1 MSVMPSRFLTEN
13 PAGQNKV
20 AKKMSFA
27 SLSNPDMKLAS
38 LLLAAFA
45 TFTFAAD
52 WPAWRGPTGDG
63 HAATGQQLP
72 VKWDESENLVWK
84 AAVRGRGHG
93 SPIVIG
99 DRVLLGTADVETDE
113 QLVLSFDRSTGK
125 QLWQSVV
132 HRGNL
137 NTKGHKISSQAS
149 SDVVS
154 DGERLFVNFLND
166 GAIFTTALDL
176 KGKQLWQR
184 RVCDFQVHQGFGS
197 SPVVYQ
203 NMVLVSADHRGG
215 GKMTGLNKLTGEI
228 VWQQDRPPVANYATP
243 AVLTAAGK
251 VQAVLA
257 GCNKVES
264 FDPLTGTKLW
274 SIDGSTEET
283 VVTAVTDGSRV
294 FLGGGYPKNHTMALE
309 ADGSG
314 QIAWENVTK
323 TYVPSM
329 LVKNGHV
336 FAVSD
341 AGRAI
346 CWKSATGE
354 ERWNEK
360 VDREFYGSPVMAD
373 SRIYVTSKGG
383 VTSVFEATPEKFTL
397 LSQNQL
403 GDECFSSP
411 AICDNRIYLRSAKT
425 SPTRQ
430 EYLWCVGE

>member
-1 MSVMPSRFLTEN
+1 MNVRVLL
-13 PAGQNKV
+13 V
-20 AKKMSFA
+20 AA
-27 SLSNPDMKLAS
+27 TSLATS
-38 LLLAAFA
+38 L
-45 TFTFAAD
+45 FAAD

-63 HAATGQQLP
+63 HAAAGQKLP
-72 VKWDESENLVWK
+72 VKWSENENLVWM

-93 SPIVIG
+93 SPIVVG
-99 DRVLLGTADVETDE
+99 DQVLLATADVETEE
-113 QLVLSFDRSTGK
+113 QLVLSFDRATGK
-125 QLWQSVV
+125 SRWEAVV

-176 KGKQLWQR
+176 SGKQLWQH
-184 RVCDFQVHQGFGS
+184 RVCDFQIHQGFGS
-197 SPVVYQ
+197 SPVIYQ
-203 NMVLVSADHRGG
+203 NIVLVSADHRGG
-215 GKMTGLNKLTGEI
+215 GKMTGLDKITGKV
-228 VWQQDRPPVANYATP
+228 VWQQDRPPVANYASP
-243 AVLTAAGK
+243 GIVQAAGR

-264 FDPLTGTKLW
+264 FDPLTGKKLW

-283 VVTAVTDGSRV
+283 VVTAVSDGSRV
-294 FLGGGYPKNHTMALE
+294 FLGGGYPKNHTIAVE

-314 QIAWENVTK
+314 KIAWENVTK

-329 LVKNGHV
+329 IVKNGHV
-336 FAVSD
+336 FAVGD
-341 AGRAI
+341 GGRAV
-346 CWKSATGE
+346 CWKAATGE
-354 ERWNEK
+354 ELWSEK

-383 VTSVFEATPEKFTL
+383 VTSVFEATQEKFAL
-397 LSQNQL
+397 LGQNQL
-403 GDECFSSP
+403 GDESFSSP
-411 AICDNRIYLRSAKT
+411 AICDNRLYLRSAKS

>member
-1 MSVMPSRFLTEN
+1 
-13 PAGQNKV
+13 
-20 AKKMSFA
+20 
-27 SLSNPDMKLAS
+27 MKLAP
-38 LLLAAFA
+38 LFLAAFA
-45 TFTFAAD
+45 TSIFAAD
-52 WPAWRGPTGDG
+52 WPAWRGPAGDG
-63 HAATGQQLP
+63 HAAAGQKLP
-72 VKWDESENLVWK
+72 VKWSESENLVWK

-93 SPIVIG
+93 SPIVVG
-99 DRVLLGTADVETDE
+99 DQVLLATADVETEE
-113 QLVLSFDRSTGK
+113 QLVLSFDRATGK
-125 QLWQSVV
+125 SRWETVV
-132 HRGNL
+132 HRENL

-154 DGERLFVNFLND
+154 DGERLFVNFLNN

-176 KGKQLWQR
+176 NGKQLWQR

-197 SPVVYQ
+197 SPVIYQ
-203 NMVLVSADHRGG
+203 NIVLVSADHRGG

-228 VWQQDRPPVANYATP
+228 VWQQDRPPVANYASP
-243 AVLTAAGK
+243 GIVNAAGL

-264 FDPLTGTKLW
+264 FDPLTGKKLW

-314 QIAWENVTK
+314 KIAWENVTK

-329 LVKNGHV
+329 IVKNGHV
-336 FAVSD
+336 FAVGD
-341 AGRAI
+341 AGRAV
-346 CWKSATGE
+346 CWHSATGE

-397 LSQNQL
+397 LGQNSL

-411 AICDNRIYLRSAKT
+411 AICDDRIYLRSAKT
-425 SPTRQ
+425 SPIRQ
-430 EYLWCVGE
+430 EFLWCVGE

>member
-1 MSVMPSRFLTEN
+1 
-13 PAGQNKV
+13 
-20 AKKMSFA
+20 
-27 SLSNPDMKLAS
+27 MKLAP

-45 TFTFAAD
+45 TSILAAD

-63 HAATGQQLP
+63 HAAAGQKLP
-72 VKWDESENLVWK
+72 VKWSESENLIWK
-84 AAVRGRGHG
+84 AEVRGRGHG
-93 SPIVIG
+93 SPIVMG
-99 DRVLLGTADVETDE
+99 GQVLLATADAETEE
-113 QLVLSFDRSTGK
+113 QLVLSFDRATG
-125 QLWQSVV
+125 QSRWEAVV

-154 DGERLFVNFLND
+154 DGERLFVNFLNN

-176 KGKQLWQR
+176 SGKQLWQR

-203 NMVLVSADHRGG
+203 NIVLVSADHRGG

-228 VWQQDRPPVANYATP
+228 VWQQDRPPVANYASP
-243 AVLTAAGK
+243 GIVNAAGQ

-264 FDPLTGTKLW
+264 FDPLTGKKLW

-283 VVTAVTDGSRV
+283 VVTAVTDGRRV

-314 QIAWENVTK
+314 KIAWENVTK

-329 LVKNGHV
+329 IVKSGHV
-336 FAVSD
+336 FAVGD
-341 AGRAI
+341 AGRAV
-346 CWKSATGE
+346 CWNSATGE
-354 ERWNEK
+354 ERWSEK

-397 LSQNQL
+397 LGQNPL
-403 GDECFSSP
+403 GDESFSTP
-411 AICDNRIYLRSAKT
+411 TICDDRIYLRSAKT
-425 SPTRQ
+425 SATRQ
-430 EYLWCVGE
+430 EFLWCVGE

>member
-1 MSVMPSRFLTEN
+1 
-13 PAGQNKV
+13 
-20 AKKMSFA
+20 
-27 SLSNPDMKLAS
+27 MKLAP
-38 LLLAAFA
+38 LFLAAFA
-45 TFTFAAD
+45 TSIFAAD
-52 WPAWRGPTGDG
+52 WPAWRGPAGDG
-63 HAATGQQLP
+63 HAAAGQKLP
-72 VKWDESENLVWK
+72 VKWSESENLVWK

-93 SPIVIG
+93 SPIVVG
-99 DRVLLGTADVETDE
+99 DQVLLATADVETEE
-113 QLVLSFDRSTGK
+113 QLVLSFDRATGK
-125 QLWQSVV
+125 SRWETVV
-132 HRGNL
+132 HRENL

-154 DGERLFVNFLND
+154 DGERLFVNFLNN

-176 KGKQLWQR
+176 SGKQLWQR

-197 SPVVYQ
+197 SPVIYQ
-203 NMVLVSADHRGG
+203 NIVLVSADHRGG

-228 VWQQDRPPVANYATP
+228 VWQQDRPPVANYASP
-243 AVLTAAGK
+243 GIVNAAGL

-264 FDPLTGTKLW
+264 YDPLTGKKLW

-314 QIAWENVTK
+314 KIAWENVTK

-329 LVKNGHV
+329 IVKNGHV
-336 FAVSD
+336 FAVGD
-341 AGRAI
+341 AGRAV
-346 CWKSATGE
+346 CWHSATGE

-397 LSQNQL
+397 LGQNSL

-411 AICDNRIYLRSAKT
+411 AICDDRIYLRSAKT
-425 SPTRQ
+425 SPIRQ
-430 EYLWCVGE
+430 EFLWCVGE

>member
-1 MSVMPSRFLTEN
+1 
-13 PAGQNKV
+13 
-20 AKKMSFA
+20 
-27 SLSNPDMKLAS
+27 MKLAP

-45 TFTFAAD
+45 TSILAAD

-63 HAATGQQLP
+63 HAAAGQKLP
-72 VKWDESENLVWK
+72 VKWSESENLIWK
-84 AAVRGRGHG
+84 AEVRGRGHG
-93 SPIVIG
+93 SPIVMG
-99 DRVLLGTADVETDE
+99 GQVLLATADAETEE
-113 QLVLSFDRSTGK
+113 QLVLSFDRATGK
-125 QLWQSVV
+125 SRWEAVV

-154 DGERLFVNFLND
+154 DGERLFVNFLNN

-176 KGKQLWQR
+176 SGKQLWQR

-203 NMVLVSADHRGG
+203 NIVLVSADHRGG

-228 VWQQDRPPVANYATP
+228 VWQQDRPPVANYASP
-243 AVLTAAGK
+243 GIVNAAGQ

-264 FDPLTGTKLW
+264 FDPLTGKKLW

-283 VVTAVTDGSRV
+283 VVTAVTDGRRV

-314 QIAWENVTK
+314 KIAWENVTK

-329 LVKNGHV
+329 IVKSGHV
-336 FAVSD
+336 FAVGD
-341 AGRAI
+341 AGRAV
-346 CWKSATGE
+346 CWNSATGE
-354 ERWNEK
+354 ERWSEK

-397 LSQNQL
+397 LGQNPL
-403 GDECFSSP
+403 GDESFSTP
-411 AICDNRIYLRSAKT
+411 TICDDRIYLRSAKT
-425 SPTRQ
+425 SATRQ
-430 EYLWCVGE
+430 EFLWCVGE

>member
-1 MSVMPSRFLTEN
+1 
-13 PAGQNKV
+13 
-20 AKKMSFA
+20 
-27 SLSNPDMKLAS
+27 MKLVA
-38 LLLAAFA
+38 LLIA
-45 TFTFAAD
+45 TFTTTSVLAAD

-63 HAATGQQLP
+63 HAAEGQQLP
-72 VKWDESENLVWK
+72 VKWSEGENLVWK

-99 DRVLLGTADVETDE
+99 NLVLLATADVDTEE
-113 QLVLSFDRSTGK
+113 QLVLCFDRATGK
-125 QLWQSVV
+125 PLWEAVV

-154 DGERLFVNFLND
+154 DGERLFVNFLNNE
-166 GAIFTTALDL
+166 AIFTTALDL
-176 KGKQLWQR
+176 NGKQLWQR

-203 NMVLVSADHRGG
+203 NIVLVSADHRGG
-215 GKMTGLNKLTGEI
+215 GKMSGLNKITGEI
-228 VWQQDRPPVANYATP
+228 VWQQDRPPVANYASP
-243 AVLTAAGK
+243 GIVMAAGK

-264 FDPLTGTKLW
+264 FNPLTGTKFW

-294 FLGGGYPKNHTMALE
+294 FLGGGYPKSHTMALE

-314 QIAWENVTK
+314 KIAWENVTK

-329 LVKNGHV
+329 LVKNGYV
-336 FAVSD
+336 FAVGD
-341 AGRAI
+341 AGRAV

-354 ERWNEK
+354 ELWNEK
-360 VDREFYGSPVMAD
+360 VDREFYGSPVMAG

-383 VTSVFEATPEKFTL
+383 ITSVFEATPEKFTL
-397 LSQNQL
+397 LGQNQL
-403 GDECFSSP
+403 GDECFSTP

-425 SPTRQ
+425 NPTRQ

>member
-1 MSVMPSRFLTEN
+1 MNTSAFL
-13 PAGQNKV
+13 
-20 AKKMSFA
+20 
-27 SLSNPDMKLAS
+27 
-38 LLLAAFA
+38 
-45 TFTFAAD
+45 FAAALVTTPLLSSD
-52 WPAWRGPTGDG
+52 WPAWRGPTMDG
-63 HAATGQQLP
+63 HAAAGQKLP
-72 VKWDESENLVWK
+72 LKWSENENVLWK

-93 SPIVIG
+93 SPIVVG
-99 DRVLLGTADVETDE
+99 DQVVLATADTETEE
-113 QLVLSFDRSTGK
+113 QLVLCFDRTTGK
-125 QLWQSVV
+125 KRWETVV

-154 DGERLFVNFLND
+154 DGGRFFVNFFNN
-166 GAIFTTALDL
+166 GAIFTTALDFA
-176 KGKQLWQR
+176 GKQLWQR

-203 NMVLVSADHRGG
+203 NIVLVSADHRGG
-215 GKMTGLNKLTGEI
+215 GKMTGLSKLTGEI

-264 FDPLTGTKLW
+264 FDPLTGKKFW

-314 QIAWENVTK
+314 KIAWENVTK

-336 FAVSD
+336 FAIGD
-341 AGRAI
+341 AGRAT
-346 CWKSATGE
+346 CWKSATGVE
-354 ERWNEK
+354 LWNEK

-397 LSQNQL
+397 LGQNQL

-411 AICDNRIYLRSAKT
+411 AICDNRIFLRSAKT
-425 SPTRQ
+425 SPMRQ
-430 EYLWCVGE
+430 EYLWCVGK

>member
-1 MSVMPSRFLTEN
+1 
-13 PAGQNKV
+13 
-20 AKKMSFA
+20 
-27 SLSNPDMKLAS
+27 MKLAP

-45 TFTFAAD
+45 TSILAAD

-63 HAATGQQLP
+63 HAAAGQKLP
-72 VKWDESENLVWK
+72 VKWSESENLIWK
-84 AAVRGRGHG
+84 AEVRGRGHG
-93 SPIVIG
+93 SPIVMG
-99 DRVLLGTADVETDE
+99 GQVLLATADVETEE
-113 QLVLSFDRSTGK
+113 QLVLSFDRATGK
-125 QLWQSVV
+125 SRWEAVV

-154 DGERLFVNFLND
+154 DGERLFVNFLNN

-176 KGKQLWQR
+176 SGKQLWQR

-203 NMVLVSADHRGG
+203 NIVLVPADHRGG

-228 VWQQDRPPVANYATP
+228 VWQQDRPPVANYASP
-243 AVLTAAGK
+243 GIVNAAGQ

-264 FDPLTGTKLW
+264 FDPLTGKKLW

-283 VVTAVTDGSRV
+283 VVTAVTDGRRV

-314 QIAWENVTK
+314 KIAWENVTK

-329 LVKNGHV
+329 IVKSGHV
-336 FAVSD
+336 FAVGD
-341 AGRAI
+341 AGRAV
-346 CWKSATGE
+346 CWNSATGE
-354 ERWNEK
+354 ERWSEK

-397 LSQNQL
+397 LGQNPL
-403 GDECFSSP
+403 GDESFSTP
-411 AICDNRIYLRSAKT
+411 TICDDRIYLRSANT
-425 SPTRQ
+425 SATRQ
-430 EYLWCVGE
+430 EFLWCVGE

>member
-1 MSVMPSRFLTEN
+1 MNSDSGGR
-13 PAGQNKV
+13 
-20 AKKMSFA
+20 
-27 SLSNPDMKLAS
+27 
-38 LLLAAFA
+38 LAALSLPSMICHRTLLFA
-45 TFTFAAD
+45 AFITATSLPAAD

-63 HAATGQQLP
+63 HAAPGQNLP
-72 VKWDESENLVWK
+72 VKWSESENLVWK
-84 AAVRGRGHG
+84 AEVRGRGHG
-93 SPIVIG
+93 SPIVVG
-99 DRVLLGTADVETDE
+99 DQVLLATADVETEE
-113 QLVLSFDRSTGK
+113 QLVLSFDRATGK
-125 QLWQSVV
+125 SRWETVV

-137 NTKGHKISSQAS
+137 NTKGHKVSSQAS

-166 GAIFTTALDL
+166 NAIFTTALDIS
-176 KGKQLWQR
+176 GKQLWQR

-197 SPVVYQ
+197 SPVIYQ
-203 NMVLVSADHRGG
+203 NIVLVSADHRGG

-228 VWQQDRPPVANYATP
+228 VWQQDRPPVANYASP
-243 AVLTAAGK
+243 GIVTAAGK

-264 FDPLTGTKLW
+264 FDPLTGEKFW

-314 QIAWENVTK
+314 KITWENVTK
-323 TYVPSM
+323 TYVPSL

-336 FAVSD
+336 FAVGD
-341 AGRAI
+341 AGRAV
-346 CWKSATGE
+346 CWNSATGE
-354 ERWNEK
+354 ELWNEK
-360 VDREFYGSPVMAD
+360 VDREFFGSPVMAD
-373 SRIYVTSKGG
+373 SRIYITSKSG

-397 LSQNQL
+397 LGQNPL
-403 GDECFSSP
+403 DDESFSTP
-411 AICDNRIYLRSAKT
+411 AICGNRIYLRSAKT

>member
-1 MSVMPSRFLTEN
+1 MNMNFL
-13 PAGQNKV
+13 PAILC
-20 AKKMSFA
+20 FA
-27 SLSNPDMKLAS
+27 ALTTP
-38 LLLAAFA
+38 LL
-45 TFTFAAD
+45 AAD

-63 HAATGQQLP
+63 QAAAGQTLP
-72 VKWDESENLVWK
+72 VKWSEGDGVLWK
-84 AAVRGRGHG
+84 AEVRGRGHG
-93 SPIVIG
+93 SPIVVG
-99 DRVLLGTADVETDE
+99 DHVYLATADVETEE
-113 QLVLSFDRSTGK
+113 QLVLCFDRANGK
-125 QLWQSVV
+125 KLWESVV

-137 NTKGHKISSQAS
+137 NTKGHKVSSQAS

-154 DGERLFVNFLND
+154 DGERLFVNFLNNA
-166 GAIFTTALDL
+166 AIFTTALDFS
-176 KGKQLWQR
+176 GKQLWQR

-203 NMVLVSADHRGG
+203 NIVLVSADHRGG
-215 GKMTGLNKLTGEI
+215 GKMTGLNKLNGEI
-228 VWQQDRPPVANYATP
+228 VWQHDRPPVANYATP
-243 AVLTAAGK
+243 GIVNVAGK

-264 FDPLTGTKLW
+264 FDPVTGTKLW

-314 QIAWENVTK
+314 KIAWENVTK

-336 FAVSD
+336 FAVGDS
-341 AGRAI
+341 GRAV

-354 ERWNEK
+354 ELWNEK
-360 VDREFYGSPVMAD
+360 VDREFFGSPVMAD
-373 SRIYVTSKGG
+373 SRIYATSKGG
-383 VTSVFEATPEKFTL
+383 ITSVFEATPEKFLL

-403 GDECFSSP
+403 GDECYSSP
-411 AICDNRIYLRSAKT
+411 AICGNRIYLRSAKT
-425 SPTRQ
+425 NPTRQ

>member
-1 MSVMPSRFLTEN
+1 MKINLL
-13 PAGQNKV
+13 PAV
-20 AKKMSFA
+20 LCFA
-27 SLSNPDMKLAS
+27 ALITTP
-38 LLLAAFA
+38 LL
-45 TFTFAAD
+45 AAD

-63 HAATGQQLP
+63 HAAAGQKLP
-72 VKWDESENLVWK
+72 VKWSESETLVWK

-93 SPIVIG
+93 SPIVVS
-99 DRVLLGTADVETDE
+99 DQVLLATADVETDE
-113 QLVLSFDRSTGK
+113 QLVLSFDRATGK
-125 QLWQSVV
+125 SRWEAVV

-154 DGERLFVNFLND
+154 DGERLFVNFLNN

-176 KGKQLWQR
+176 NGKQLWQR

-203 NMVLVSADHRGG
+203 NIVLVSADHRGG
-215 GKMTGLNKLTGEI
+215 GKMTGLDKLTGEI
-228 VWQQDRPPVANYATP
+228 VWQQDRPPVANYASP
-243 AVLTAAGK
+243 GIVQAAGK

-264 FDPLTGTKLW
+264 FDPLSGKKLW

-283 VVTAVTDGSRV
+283 VVTAVSDGSRV

-314 QIAWENVTK
+314 KIAWENVTK

-329 LVKNGHV
+329 IVKNGHV
-336 FAVSD
+336 FAVGD
-341 AGRAI
+341 AGRAV
-346 CWKSATGE
+346 CWNSATGE
-354 ERWNEK
+354 ELWNEK

-373 SRIYVTSKGG
+373 SRIYVTSKSG

-397 LSQNQL
+397 LGQNQL
-403 GDECFSSP
+403 GDECFSTP
-411 AICDNRIYLRSAKT
+411 AICDNRLYLRSAKT
-425 SPTRQ
+425 NPSRQ

>member
-1 MSVMPSRFLTEN
+1 
-13 PAGQNKV
+13 
-20 AKKMSFA
+20 
-27 SLSNPDMKLAS
+27 MKLAP

-45 TFTFAAD
+45 TSILAAD

-63 HAATGQQLP
+63 HAAAGQKLP
-72 VKWDESENLVWK
+72 VKWSESENLIWK
-84 AAVRGRGHG
+84 AEVRGRGHG
-93 SPIVIG
+93 SPIVMG
-99 DRVLLGTADVETDE
+99 GQVLLATADVETEE
-113 QLVLSFDRSTGK
+113 QLVLSFDRATGK
-125 QLWQSVV
+125 SRWEAVV

-154 DGERLFVNFLND
+154 DGERLFVNFLNN

-176 KGKQLWQR
+176 SGKQLWQR

-203 NMVLVSADHRGG
+203 NIVLVSADHRGG

-228 VWQQDRPPVANYATP
+228 VWQQDRPPVANYASP
-243 AVLTAAGK
+243 GIVNAAGQ

-264 FDPLTGTKLW
+264 FDPLTGKKLW

-283 VVTAVTDGSRV
+283 VVTAVTDGRRV

-314 QIAWENVTK
+314 KIAWENVTK

-329 LVKNGHV
+329 IVKSGHV
-336 FAVSD
+336 FAVGD
-341 AGRAI
+341 AGRAV
-346 CWKSATGE
+346 CWNSATGE
-354 ERWNEK
+354 ERWSEK

-397 LSQNQL
+397 LGQNPL
-403 GDECFSSP
+403 GDESFSSP
-411 AICDNRIYLRSAKT
+411 TICDDRIYLRSAKT
-425 SPTRQ
+425 SATRQ
-430 EYLWCVGE
+430 EFLWCVGE

>member
-1 MSVMPSRFLTEN
+1 
-13 PAGQNKV
+13 
-20 AKKMSFA
+20 
-27 SLSNPDMKLAS
+27 MKLAP
-38 LLLAAFA
+38 LFLAAFA
-45 TFTFAAD
+45 TSIFAAD
-52 WPAWRGPTGDG
+52 WPAWRGPAGDG
-63 HAATGQQLP
+63 HAAAGQKLP
-72 VKWDESENLVWK
+72 VKWSESENLIWK

-93 SPIVIG
+93 SPIVVG
-99 DRVLLGTADVETDE
+99 DQVLLATADMETEE
-113 QLVLSFDRSTGK
+113 QLVLSFDRATGK
-125 QLWQSVV
+125 SRWEAVV
-132 HRGNL
+132 HRENL

-154 DGERLFVNFLND
+154 DGERLFVNFLNN

-176 KGKQLWQR
+176 NGKQLWQR

-197 SPVVYQ
+197 SPVIYQ
-203 NMVLVSADHRGG
+203 NIVLVSADHRGG

-228 VWQQDRPPVANYATP
+228 VWQQDRPPVANYASP
-243 AVLTAAGK
+243 GIVNAAGL

-264 FDPLTGTKLW
+264 FDPLTGKKLW

-314 QIAWENVTK
+314 KIAWENVTK

-329 LVKNGHV
+329 IVKNGHV
-336 FAVSD
+336 FAVGD
-341 AGRAI
+341 AGRAV
-346 CWKSATGE
+346 CWHSATGE

-397 LSQNQL
+397 LGQNSL

-411 AICDNRIYLRSAKT
+411 AICDDRIYLRSAKT
-425 SPTRQ
+425 SPIRQ
-430 EYLWCVGE
+430 EFLWCVGE

>member
-1 MSVMPSRFLTEN
+1 V
-13 PAGQNKV
+13 
-20 AKKMSFA
+20 
-27 SLSNPDMKLAS
+27 
-38 LLLAAFA
+38 LLA
-45 TFTFAAD
+45 
-52 WPAWRGPTGDG
+52 
-63 HAATGQQLP
+63 
-72 VKWDESENLVWK
+72 
-84 AAVRGRGHG
+84 
-93 SPIVIG
+93 
-99 DRVLLGTADVETDE
+99 TADVETEE
-113 QLVLSFDRSTGK
+113 QLVLCFDRGNGK
-125 QLWQSVV
+125 PLWEAVA

-154 DGERLFVNFLND
+154 DGERLFVNFLNN

-176 KGKQLWQR
+176 SGKQLWQR

-197 SPVVYQ
+197 SPVIHQ
-203 NMVLVSADHRGG
+203 NIVLVSADHRGG
-215 GKMTGLNKLTGEI
+215 GKMSGLNKLTGEI
-228 VWQQDRPPVANYATP
+228 VWQQDRPPVANYASP
-243 AVLTAAGK
+243 GIVNAAGK

-264 FDPLTGTKLW
+264 FDPLTGKKLW

-314 QIAWENVTK
+314 KIAWENVTK

-329 LVKNGHV
+329 IVKNGHV
-336 FAVSD
+336 FAVGD
-341 AGRAI
+341 AGRAV

-354 ERWNEK
+354 ELWNEK

-373 SRIYVTSKGG
+373 SRIYVTSKAG
-383 VTSVFEATPEKFTL
+383 VTSVFEATPEKFIL
-397 LSQNQL
+397 LGQNPL
-403 GDECFSSP
+403 GDECFSTP
-411 AICDNRIYLRSAKT
+411 AICDNRLYLRSAKT
-425 SPTRQ
+425 NPKRQ

>member
-1 MSVMPSRFLTEN
+1 MNTSAFL
-13 PAGQNKV
+13 
-20 AKKMSFA
+20 
-27 SLSNPDMKLAS
+27 
-38 LLLAAFA
+38 
-45 TFTFAAD
+45 FAAALVTTPLLSSD
-52 WPAWRGPTGDG
+52 WPAWRGPTMDG
-63 HAATGQQLP
+63 HAAAGQKLP
-72 VKWDESENLVWK
+72 LKWSENENVLWK

-93 SPIVIG
+93 SPIVVG
-99 DRVLLGTADVETDE
+99 DQVVLATADTETEE
-113 QLVLSFDRSTGK
+113 QLVLCFDRTTGK
-125 QLWQSVV
+125 KRWETVV

-154 DGERLFVNFLND
+154 DGGRFFVNFFNN
-166 GAIFTTALDL
+166 GAIFTTALDFA
-176 KGKQLWQR
+176 GKQLWQR

-203 NMVLVSADHRGG
+203 NIVLVSADHRGG
-215 GKMTGLNKLTGEI
+215 GKMTGLSKLTGEI

-264 FDPLTGTKLW
+264 FDPLTGKKFW

-314 QIAWENVTK
+314 KIAWENVTK

-336 FAVSD
+336 FAIGD
-341 AGRAI
+341 AGRAT
-346 CWKSATGE
+346 CWKSATGVE
-354 ERWNEK
+354 LWNEK

-397 LSQNQL
+397 LGQNQL
-403 GDECFSSP
+403 GDESFSTP
-411 AICDNRIYLRSAKT
+411 AICDSRIYLRSAKT

-430 EYLWCVGE
+430 EYLWCIGE

>member
-1 MSVMPSRFLTEN
+1 
-13 PAGQNKV
+13 
-20 AKKMSFA
+20 
-27 SLSNPDMKLAS
+27 MKLAP
-38 LLLAAFA
+38 LFLAAFA
-45 TFTFAAD
+45 TSIFAAD
-52 WPAWRGPTGDG
+52 WPAWRGPAGDG
-63 HAATGQQLP
+63 HAAAGQKLP
-72 VKWDESENLVWK
+72 VKWSESENLVWK

-93 SPIVIG
+93 SPIVVG
-99 DRVLLGTADVETDE
+99 DQVLLATADMETEE
-113 QLVLSFDRSTGK
+113 QLVLSFDRATGK
-125 QLWQSVV
+125 SRWETVV
-132 HRGNL
+132 HRENL

-154 DGERLFVNFLND
+154 DGERLFVNFLNN

-176 KGKQLWQR
+176 NGKQLWQR

-197 SPVVYQ
+197 SPVIYQ
-203 NMVLVSADHRGG
+203 NIVLVSADHRGG

-228 VWQQDRPPVANYATP
+228 VWQQDRPPVANYASP
-243 AVLTAAGK
+243 GIVNAAGL

-264 FDPLTGTKLW
+264 FDPLTGKKLW

-314 QIAWENVTK
+314 KIAWENVTK

-329 LVKNGHV
+329 IVKNGHV
-336 FAVSD
+336 FAVGD
-341 AGRAI
+341 AGRAV
-346 CWKSATGE
+346 CWHSATGE

-373 SRIYVTSKGG
+373 TRIYVTSKGG

-397 LSQNQL
+397 LGQNSL
-403 GDECFSSP
+403 GDECFSTP
-411 AICDNRIYLRSAKT
+411 AICDDRIYLRSAKT
-425 SPTRQ
+425 SPIRQ
-430 EYLWCVGE
+430 EFLWCVGE